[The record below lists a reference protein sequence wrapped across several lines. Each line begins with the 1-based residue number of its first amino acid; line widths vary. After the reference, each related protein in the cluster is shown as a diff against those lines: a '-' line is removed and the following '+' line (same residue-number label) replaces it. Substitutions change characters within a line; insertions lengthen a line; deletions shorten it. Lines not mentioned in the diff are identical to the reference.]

1 MYVKDKKI
9 KKLQNWKANFLT
21 NYLSK
26 DEMDKFVR
34 GELKR
39 QRKSVKNKEINCL
52 IA

>member
-1 MYVKDKKI
+1 MYIKDKKI

-34 GELKR
+34 GELK
-39 QRKSVKNKEINCL
+39 KTEKICKK
-52 IA
+52 